1 MSCSTVDIPFLSETL
16 SGERVLVI
24 LKVANLKNEEGLV
37 IATREEGEEGEE
49 GEKVNLTICLA
60 RELNPGLQRE
70 RQEH

>member
-37 IATREEGEEGEE
+37 IATREEGEEGEFDDLPSQGIE
-49 GEKVNLTICLA
+49 PRPPA
-60 RELNPGLQRE
+60 
-70 RQEH
+70 